1 MATKIGQA
9 ATELAAT
16 NPWWRSPHTWAR
28 SDPDLRAA
36 AASAL
41 DYEPLALRDLQP
53 GGLYLL
59 RGPRRVGKTVAM
71 KQAISRLLGDGQP
84 PLSIIRVAAD
94 GWTASDLRTVV
105 QNIALPP
112 VPEGRQRWWFIDE
125 VTAVEGDWA
134 TQIKWLRDNDA
145 GFGDATVVLTGS
157 SAASL
162 TAGAGVLAGRRGRV
176 PDVDRTL
183 MPMGFRT
190 FAATWKPD
198 LLALPVLAQGAIH
211 SDAARAAY
219 QEANLW
225 LSDVVPLWELY
236 MSFGG
241 FPASVAAAKAGQPI
255 PRWFVDAMFDVIH
268 RDAFAAS
275 GLDESTTAALVARIW
290 RSTSTPLSLRN
301 VGDDLGL
308 AHTTVARHVEYL
320 RDAYLLWE
328 CPQLD
333 KEWVGRERAQDKIY
347 PVDPLIGRLAHLR
360 SDSRSDLDLTV
371 LTESQVGMAL
381 RRGALASGHTWTD
394 DRPLYYLRTATRK
407 EVDFVGESLGGA
419 AVEGKYVEGGSW
431 AREAATVQASGYRG
445 VLTTRNVLDLAGGP
459 KGAWAVPAAVLAVLL
474 DA

>member
-9 ATELAAT
+9 AAELTAT
-16 NPWWRSPHTWAR
+16 NPWWRSPGAWAKN
-28 SDPDLRAA
+28 DPDLRAA
-36 AASAL
+36 AASGL
-41 DYEPLALRDLQP
+41 DYEPLALRALQP

-71 KQAISRLLGDGQP
+71 KQAINRLLLSGQP
-84 PLSIIRVAAD
+84 PLSIVRIAAD
-94 GWTASDLRTVV
+94 GWTASELRTVV
-105 QNIALPP
+105 QNVPLPP
-112 VPEGRQRWWFIDE
+112 APEGGQRWWFIDE
-125 VTAVEGDWA
+125 VTAVTGDWA
-134 TQIKWLRDNDA
+134 TQVKWLRDNDA
-145 GFGDATVVLTGS
+145 GFGAATVVLTGS

-190 FAATWKPD
+190 FVAVWEPD
-198 LLALPVLAQGAIH
+198 LLTLPVLATHEIH
-211 SDAARAAY
+211 SAGSATAY
-219 QEANLW
+219 QQAHLW
-225 LSDVVPLWELY
+225 LSELVPLWELY
-236 MSFGG
+236 LGFGG

-255 PRWFVDAMFDVIH
+255 PRWFTDAMFDVIH

-290 RSTSTPLSLRN
+290 RSTSAPLNLRN

-320 RDAYLLWE
+320 RDAYLLWN

-333 KEWVGRERAQDKIY
+333 KEWVGRERSQDKVY
-347 PVDPLIGRLAHLR
+347 PIDPLVGRLAHLR
-360 SDSRSDLDLTV
+360 SGNRADLDLTE
-371 LTESQVGMAL
+371 LTESQIGMVL
-381 RRGALASGHTWTD
+381 RRATLASGGTWTD

-419 AVEGKYVEGGSW
+419 AVEGKYVEGGTW

-445 VLTTRNVLDLAGGP
+445 ILTTRNVLNLDGGP
-459 KGAWAVPAAVLAVLL
+459 GGAWAVPASVLAVLL
-474 DA
+474 DT